1 MSRSSRSSR
10 RLRRIRRGR
19 ASAVAVTSAV
29 VLAGAVVASG
39 VQAPSPGQAH
49 VRLPAG
55 QTFYSA
61 PSGHAAFPAVFNAGV
76 TNADGTRDPHL
87 YVSYG
92 TGDDSPGANP
102 AVMRESGNEGVT
114 WTSVSS
120 PPRYGIVNAVR
131 LADAAGTIM
140 TLEYE
145 PLALSYSTTHGADPV
160 PSTPQNENLS
170 RFGRWTRGATG
181 AWVRAGTVTTAFP
194 GYPAAAEIR
203 FQKGILLQPDGTTL
217 LATVYGSDVGGTY
230 FTGLMRS
237 TDDGLTW
244 TQIAR
249 LGTGAIFSEAN
260 LAPTS
265 DGRVMAWL
273 RFDPTADSTYLPDLY
288 YTYSA
293 NENGDGPWS
302 TPVRMST
309 DTGNSPGSVL
319 LGNGAA
325 VQGSGR
331 PGNVIR
337 YKYTGTSGYTDWTGR
352 TNIYNNTPTTQ
363 LDDEPPRPLAALGS
377 SATVALTPLTGNTVL
392 AIGDNCAGN
401 WGCPTA
407 DVAGYP
413 RGTGQSLWQS
423 VLEVN
428 TDQWGKIDLASKF
441 ERDEISYVS
450 PSFTTYGRGRASL
463 GAYAFDGD
471 VRADSSVVTANRSIT
486 LALDREYDLTGFA
499 ITAHLGGVNDVT
511 IQTST
516 DGLGWSTPGRGTRVG
531 SLRPLTTPTRA
542 RYVRISD
549 PNLTSSDGSSFINE
563 LEIYS
568 TLDGYEASVPDAE
581 PVGNGV
587 IASTTTGATVV
598 PAGSVPAVDDV
609 SSRFLRLVDP
619 GAGGLARIQWN
630 HGTSTAATFEFRAR
644 ATGTATRTL
653 IFSVLGTNASGTTVT
668 PYHFM
673 LDAVSGRFY
682 WRDIPGGSWGAPLGT
697 AGVGGS
703 WNWNTISVEATA
715 GSATLRA
722 NGTTIA
728 TVTPSEPFTT
738 MTGSQLGS
746 GGTQPVGDNWLID
759 DVGYTRP

>member
-1 MSRSSRSSR
+1 MSRSSRSPR
-10 RLRRIRRGR
+10 RRTRV
-19 ASAVAVTSAV
+19 SAVAVTTAAV
-29 VLAGAVVASG
+29 VVGAVAAAA

-55 QTFYSA
+55 QTFHSVT
-61 PSGHAAFPAVFNAGV
+61 SGYAAFPAVFNAGV

-87 YVSYG
+87 FVSYG
-92 TGDDSPGANP
+92 MGHDSEGDNTTVLRESEDDGANWKSVPLEDSPK
-102 AVMRESGNEGVT
+102 
-114 WTSVSS
+114 
-120 PPRYGIVNAVR
+120 YGIVNAVR
-131 LADAAGTIM
+131 LADAAGTVM

-145 PLALSYSTTHGADPV
+145 PLAISYPTTHAADPV
-160 PSTPQNENLS
+160 PSTPHNENLS
-170 RFGRWTRGATG
+170 RFIRWTLGPAG
-181 AWVRAGTVTTAFP
+181 WAEAGTVTTAFP
-194 GYPAAAEIR
+194 GYPAPAVVR

-217 LATVYGSDVGGTY
+217 LATVYGSDVGGTF

-249 LGTGAIFSEAN
+249 LGTGQTFSEAN

-265 DGRVMAWL
+265 DGRVMAWM
-273 RFDPTADSTYLPDLY
+273 RRDTTDGSYLPDLY

-302 TPVRMST
+302 TPVLMSE
-309 DTGNSPGSVL
+309 DTGNSPGAVL

-337 YKYTGTSGYTDWTGR
+337 YKYTGTSGYAGWVGR
-352 TNIYNNTPTTQ
+352 TNIYDNTPTIQ
-363 LDDEPPRPLAALGS
+363 LDDKPPRPLNALGS
-377 SATVALTPLTGNTVL
+377 SGTVALTPLTGNTVL

-407 DVAGYP
+407 DVSGYP
-413 RGTGQSLWQS
+413 RGTGQSLWKS

-441 ERDEISYVS
+441 ERGEISYVA
-450 PSFTTYGRGRASL
+450 PSFTTYGRGRTSL

-471 VRADSSVVTANRSIT
+471 VRADSSVVTTNRSVT
-486 LALDREYDLTGFA
+486 LQLDREYLLTGFA
-499 ITAHLGGVNDVT
+499 VTAHLAGSADLT

-516 DGLGWSTPGRGTRVG
+516 NGVNWSTPARGARVG
-531 SLRPLTTPTRA
+531 SLRPLTTPTAA

-549 PNLTSSDGSSFINE
+549 PNLTTSDGSSFLHE

-568 TLDGYEASVPDAE
+568 TLNGYEANVTGAE
-581 PVGNGV
+581 PVGHGV
-587 IASTTTGATVV
+587 IAATTTGTTVV
-598 PAGSVPAVDDV
+598 PATSVPAVDDI

-619 GAGGLARIQWN
+619 GESGLARIQWN
-630 HGTSTAATFEFRAR
+630 HGTSTGATFEFRAR
-644 ATGTATRTL
+644 ATGTATKTL
-653 IFSVLGTNASGTTVT
+653 IFSILGTDSGGAAVT

-673 LDAVSGRFY
+673 LDAVTGRFY
-682 WRDIPGGSWGAPLGT
+682 ARDIAGNTWGAPLGT

-715 GSATLRA
+715 GGATLRA

-728 TVTPSEPFTT
+728 TVAPSQPFTT

-746 GGTQPVGDNWLID
+746 GGTQPTGDNWLID

>member
-1 MSRSSRSSR
+1 MSRSSRTV
-10 RLRRIRRGR
+10 
-19 ASAVAVTSAV
+19 AVATAV
-29 VLAGAVVASG
+29 VVAGAVVASA

-55 QTFYSA
+55 QTFHSVS
-61 PSGHAAFPAVFNAGV
+61 SGYAAFPAAFNAGV
-76 TNADGTRDPHL
+76 TNADGTHDPHL
-87 YVSYG
+87 FVSYG
-92 TGDDSPGANP
+92 KGPDSEGDNTTVMLESGDEGTTWTPVEDSP
-102 AVMRESGNEGVT
+102 T
-114 WTSVSS
+114 
-120 PPRYGIVNAVR
+120 YGIVNAVR
-131 LADAAGTIM
+131 LADAAGTIVA
-140 TLEYE
+140 LDYE
-145 PLALSYSTTHGADPV
+145 PLAISDPAGHAGDPV
-160 PSTPQNENLS
+160 PSTPHNENLS
-170 RFGRWTRGATG
+170 RFIRWTLGPTG
-181 AWVRAGTVTTAFP
+181 WDEAGTVTTAFP
-194 GYPAAAEIR
+194 GYPAPAVVR
-203 FQKGILLQPDGTTL
+203 FQKGILLQPDGETL

-230 FTGLMRS
+230 FTGVMRS

-249 LGTGAIFSEAN
+249 IGTGAIFSEAN

-265 DGRVMAWL
+265 DGRVMAWM
-273 RFDPTADSTYLPDLY
+273 RRDIDDGTYLPDLY

-302 TPVRMST
+302 TPVRMSQ
-309 DTGNSPGSVL
+309 DTGNSPGAVL

-337 YKYTGTSGYTDWTGR
+337 YKYTGTSGYADWTGR
-352 TNIYNNTPTTQ
+352 TNIYDNTPTTSVGT
-363 LDDEPPRPLAALGS
+363 PPRPLAALGS

-401 WGCPTA
+401 WGCPTSN
-407 DVAGYP
+407 VSGYP
-413 RGTGQSLWQS
+413 RGTGQSLWKS

-428 TDQWGKIDLASKF
+428 TSQWGTIDLRSKF
-441 ERDEISYVS
+441 ERGEISYVA
-450 PSFTTYGRGRASL
+450 PSFTTYGRGRTSL

-471 VRADSSVVTANRSIT
+471 VRADSSVVTTNRSVT
-486 LALDREYDLTGFA
+486 LQLDREYLLTGFA
-499 ITAHLGGVNDVT
+499 IAAHLGGSDDVT

-516 DGLGWSTPGRGTRVG
+516 NGSNWSTPARGTRVG
-531 SLRPLTTPTRA
+531 SLRPLTTPTAA

-549 PNLTSSDGSSFINE
+549 PNLTTSDGSSFLNE
-563 LEIYS
+563 LQIYS
-568 TLDGYEASVPDAE
+568 MLDGYEASAPGVE

-598 PAGSVPAVDDV
+598 PATSVPAVDDI

-619 GAGGLARIQWN
+619 GADGYARIQWN

-653 IFSVLGTNASGTTVT
+653 VFGILGTATGGAAVT

-673 LDAVSGRFY
+673 LDAVSGRFHRY
-682 WRDIPGGSWGAPLGT
+682 DAATGTWGAPLGT

-703 WNWNTISVEATA
+703 WNWNTITVEATA
-715 GSATLRA
+715 TGATLRA

-728 TVTPSEPFTT
+728 TVAPSQPFTA

-746 GGTQPVGDNWLID
+746 GGTEPTGDNWLFD